1 MQLPK
6 ASGPLQ
12 VAPARGEDIRKD
24 PRARQLQRQKRD
36 ERSRDVLFKSSRT
49 YSEGR
54 ISANLFQAQTPG
66 TLVSDGRQGFITA
79 ISSKLDE
86 ADRSEPV
93 ARMAYEAASIRSTCR
108 VSVLPL

>member
-1 MQLPK
+1 MERT
-6 ASGPLQ
+6 SGKT
-12 VAPARGEDIRKD
+12 REHDE
-24 PRARQLQRQKRD
+24 LQRQERD